1 MTDELLNERYALAI
15 ERIRQIPA
23 EKSVPQPYR
32 DFFAQMAQYL
42 CKMDQIRSRIAE
54 GYLKTA
60 SEEELAVFNREPY
73 EDVIG
78 ERYETSYG
86 NPAFAVRA
94 LGETHGRSLCCLYR
108 ELGNAVVWVY
118 EDRLLELTAAMELYL
133 ELYAMFEEETL
144 PSAQYVKES
153 IYWYVS
159 DYAEE
164 RQEYQVREIVD
175 PSLHFVKDIVME
187 SDLTDLRYLY
197 QYGEYIT
204 ENEKGTARFLNTFSQ
219 EEIDAMARTYTEGF
233 RKCFLVARKD
243 LSKKKTVSIRFHIGF
258 ERMIR
263 AAILQFREMG
273 LEPVISCGAR
283 RTWVAGASANKQ
295 YDYDHRNDEAL
306 YLNEDLVKRRLRA
319 MQVKYDEY
327 KELADGYA
335 GPAVVETFGEVPF
348 EPVNKK
354 QALHLNERQQKLR
367 VGFQNE
373 AGQIVNRY
381 IKDDEYGYTIIAYPM
396 PEIDPRYEK
405 IFREIVK
412 INTLDYEKYQRIQ
425 QYLIDA
431 LDEGASVHVLGKG
444 ENRTDLR
451 VMLHHLNDPA
461 KETNFENCV
470 ADCNIPVGE
479 VFTSPSLTGTTGVL
493 HVTGVYLNELYYR
506 DLCLTLT
513 DGTVEMID
521 NPSSYPD
528 PSNIVKQEEPFVDV
542 HLYTPND
549 YVGGLMDLC
558 QSKRGVLIDMKYL
571 DDVRVDLH
579 YALPLGEIVY
589 DFFDAI
595 KSLSLIHI

>member
-219 EEIDAMARTYTEGF
+219 EEIDAMAR
-233 RKCFLVARKD
+233 
-243 LSKKKTVSIRFHIGF
+243 SIRLSF
-258 ERMIR
+258 
-263 AAILQFREMG
+263 
-273 LEPVISCGAR
+273 
-283 RTWVAGASANKQ
+283 
-295 YDYDHRNDEAL
+295 
-306 YLNEDLVKRRLRA
+306 
-319 MQVKYDEY
+319 
-327 KELADGYA
+327 
-335 GPAVVETFGEVPF
+335 
-348 EPVNKK
+348 
-354 QALHLNERQQKLR
+354 
-367 VGFQNE
+367 
-373 AGQIVNRY
+373 
-381 IKDDEYGYTIIAYPM
+381 
-396 PEIDPRYEK
+396 
-405 IFREIVK
+405 
-412 INTLDYEKYQRIQ
+412 
-425 QYLIDA
+425 
-431 LDEGASVHVLGKG
+431 
-444 ENRTDLR
+444 
-451 VMLHHLNDPA
+451 
-461 KETNFENCV
+461 
-470 ADCNIPVGE
+470 
-479 VFTSPSLTGTTGVL
+479 
-493 HVTGVYLNELYYR
+493 
-506 DLCLTLT
+506 
-513 DGTVEMID
+513 
-521 NPSSYPD
+521 
-528 PSNIVKQEEPFVDV
+528 
-542 HLYTPND
+542 
-549 YVGGLMDLC
+549 C
-558 QSKRGVLIDMKYL
+558 QCIT
-571 DDVRVDLH
+571 
-579 YALPLGEIVY
+579 
-589 DFFDAI
+589 
-595 KSLSLIHI
+595 

>member
-42 CKMDQIRSRIAE
+42 CKIDQIRSRIAE

-273 LEPVISCGAR
+273 LEPVISRGAR

-327 KELADGYA
+327 KELAGGYA

-412 INTLDYEKYQRIQ
+412 INTLDYEK
-425 QYLIDA
+425 
-431 LDEGASVHVLGKG
+431 
-444 ENRTDLR
+444 
-451 VMLHHLNDPA
+451 
-461 KETNFENCV
+461 
-470 ADCNIPVGE
+470 
-479 VFTSPSLTGTTGVL
+479 
-493 HVTGVYLNELYYR
+493 
-506 DLCLTLT
+506 
-513 DGTVEMID
+513 
-521 NPSSYPD
+521 
-528 PSNIVKQEEPFVDV
+528 
-542 HLYTPND
+542 
-549 YVGGLMDLC
+549 
-558 QSKRGVLIDMKYL
+558 
-571 DDVRVDLH
+571 
-579 YALPLGEIVY
+579 
-589 DFFDAI
+589 
-595 KSLSLIHI
+595 

>member
-15 ERIRQIPA
+15 ERIRQIPT

-42 CKMDQIRSRIAE
+42 CKMNQIRSRIAE

-86 NPAFAVRA
+86 NPVFAVRA

-273 LEPVISCGAR
+273 LEPVISRGAR
-283 RTWVAGASANKQ
+283 RTWVTGASANKQ

-306 YLNEDLVKRRLRA
+306 YLNGSRE
-319 MQVKYDEY
+319 
-327 KELADGYA
+327 
-335 GPAVVETFGEVPF
+335 ET
-348 EPVNKK
+348 
-354 QALHLNERQQKLR
+354 A
-367 VGFQNE
+367 
-373 AGQIVNRY
+373 
-381 IKDDEYGYTIIAYPM
+381 
-396 PEIDPRYEK
+396 PR
-405 IFREIVK
+405 
-412 INTLDYEKYQRIQ
+412 
-425 QYLIDA
+425 DA
-431 LDEGASVHVLGKG
+431 
-444 ENRTDLR
+444 
-451 VMLHHLNDPA
+451 
-461 KETNFENCV
+461 
-470 ADCNIPVGE
+470 
-479 VFTSPSLTGTTGVL
+479 
-493 HVTGVYLNELYYR
+493 
-506 DLCLTLT
+506 
-513 DGTVEMID
+513 
-521 NPSSYPD
+521 
-528 PSNIVKQEEPFVDV
+528 
-542 HLYTPND
+542 
-549 YVGGLMDLC
+549 
-558 QSKRGVLIDMKYL
+558 
-571 DDVRVDLH
+571 
-579 YALPLGEIVY
+579 GEIRRVQRTGGRLCRPCRGGNLRR
-589 DFFDAI
+589 
-595 KSLSLIHI
+595 SSV